1 MNHFKLIIYNMEPKN
16 DTRTQVQGS
25 IVEVGEIQHFSKTSK
40 QGLYIKLHDDKYDK
54 HLYLTAF
61 GDKTDLIG
69 DIQVGT
75 DVWAVFY
82 PTSNRWEKEGRVMYF
97 TDLRIIDLRVAGQ
110 FDGDQPR
117 EAEPMPAVSSTP
129 PPSNASVEK
138 RNEFTASRPVAEDD
152 EVPF

>member
-1 MNHFKLIIYNMEPKN
+1 MNQNNN
-16 DTRTQVQGS
+16 DTRTQVQGT
-25 IVEVGEIQHFSKTSK
+25 IKDVGEIQHFSKTSK
-40 QGLYIKLHDDKYDK
+40 QCIYLKVADDKYDK
-54 HLYLTAF
+54 YLYLTAF

-69 DIQVGT
+69 DIKIGT
-75 DVWAVFY
+75 EVWVNFY
-82 PTSNRWEKEGRVMYF
+82 PTSNRWEKEGRVMYL

-117 EAEPMPAVSSTP
+117 EAEPMPAVSSMP

-138 RNEFTASRPVAEDD
+138 RNEFAASRPVAEDD